1 MAIPPFGRHPG
12 FANNSNMRYLGSTYI
27 AVAILVLTFVLGLY
41 VDVRNEDMHVR
52 HLGISTRLERIVR
65 LEQELTSLLSG
76 AVLEEKLLRVS
87 RYDSV
92 DEHLTATVG
101 AVAELSRELELSG
114 DISVLLDLQ
123 KGLRSTEAR
132 SLRHMRAGQWGRARA
147 VLFEDDYV
155 LAKKIYEI
163 TTESVISA
171 LSDELAERARS
182 LEQMRQLT
190 YGLRLAAL
198 GLLIWVG
205 LMFSRRLRREVAEQA
220 RLQQTIETANEQLE
234 TSVRE
239 RTAELQ
245 AANEQLAALSSTDAL
260 TGLANRRRFDEVW
273 AAEWQRAA
281 RMGLP
286 LALALI
292 DVDHFKAYNDH
303 YGHQA
308 GDVCLRQV
316 AALLAAEV
324 RRSGELVARYG
335 GEEFVLVLPGATAT
349 EARVVAERIRS
360 VVQAQGMPHE
370 HSPVAPLVT
379 VSIGVASGLVQRAE
393 QAEALLK
400 EADVAL
406 YLAKDQGRNRVLTAA

>member
-1 MAIPPFGRHPG
+1 
-12 FANNSNMRYLGSTYI
+12 MRYLGSTYI
-27 AVAILVLTFVLGLY
+27 AVTILVLTFVLGLY
-41 VDVRNEDMHVR
+41 VDVRSEDMHVR

-101 AVAELSRELELSG
+101 TVAELSREMELSG

-123 KGLRSTEAR
+123 KGLRTTEAR
-132 SLRHMRAGQWGRARA
+132 SLRHMRSGNWGRARA

-171 LSDELAERARS
+171 LSDELAQRARR

-198 GLLIWVG
+198 GLLLWVG
-205 LMFSRRLRREVAEQA
+205 WMFSRRLRSEVAEQE
-220 RLQQTIETANEQLE
+220 RLQQKIVTTNEQLE
-234 TSVRE
+234 VSVRE
-239 RTAELQ
+239 RTAELE
-245 AANEQLAALSSTDAL
+245 AVNRQLAALSSTDAL

-273 AAEWQRAA
+273 ETEWQRAA

-308 GDVCLRQV
+308 GDACLRDV
-316 AALLAAEV
+316 ASLLAAEA

-335 GEEFVLVLPGATAT
+335 GEEFVLVLPGVTAD
-349 EARVVAERIRS
+349 EARTVAERIRAA
-360 VVQAQGMPHE
+360 VEGRAMPHE
-370 HSPVAPLVT
+370 HSPVAGFVT
-379 VSIGVASGLVQRAE
+379 ISIGVASARVQRAE
-393 QAEALLK
+393 QADVLLK
-400 EADVAL
+400 EADGAL
-406 YLAKDQGRNRVLTAA
+406 YLAKHQGRNRVMSAA

>member
-1 MAIPPFGRHPG
+1 
-12 FANNSNMRYLGSTYI
+12 MRYLGSTYI

-92 DEHLTATVG
+92 DEQLTTTVG
-101 AVAELSRELELSG
+101 AVAELGRELELSG
-114 DISVLLDLQ
+114 DISVLLELQ
-123 KGLRSTEAR
+123 QGLRATEAR
-132 SLRHMRAGQWGRARA
+132 SLRHMRAGNWRRARA
-147 VLFEDDYV
+147 VLFEEDYV

-171 LSDELAERARS
+171 LTDELAERARR

-198 GLLIWVG
+198 GLLVWVG
-205 LMFSRRLRREVAEQA
+205 LMFSRRLRSEVAEQA

-234 TSVRE
+234 ASVRE

-316 AALLAAEV
+316 AAILAAEV

-335 GEEFVLVLPGATAT
+335 GEEFVLVLPGASAA
-349 EARVVAERIRS
+349 EARAVAERIRTA
-360 VVQAQGMPHE
+360 VQAQGMPHE
-370 HSPVAPLVT
+370 HSPVAPVVT

>member
-1 MAIPPFGRHPG
+1 
-12 FANNSNMRYLGSTYI
+12 MRYLGSTYI

-65 LEQELTSLLSG
+65 LEQELTSLLSS
-76 AVLEEKLLRVS
+76 AVLEQKLLRVS

-92 DEHLTATVG
+92 NEQLTTTVG

-114 DISVLLDLQ
+114 DISVLLELQ
-123 KGLRSTEAR
+123 QGLRTTEAR
-132 SLRHMRAGQWGRARA
+132 SLRHMRAGNWPRARA
-147 VLFEDDYV
+147 VLFEEDYV

-198 GLLIWVG
+198 ALLIWVG
-205 LMFSRRLRREVAEQA
+205 LMFSRRLRSEVAEQA

-273 AAEWQRAA
+273 EAEWQRAA

-335 GEEFVLVLPGATAT
+335 GEEFVLVLPGATAA
-349 EARVVAERIRS
+349 EARVVAERIRTA
-360 VVQAQGMPHE
+360 VQAQGMPHE
-370 HSPVAPLVT
+370 HSPVAPVVT

-400 EADVAL
+400 QADVAL

>member
-1 MAIPPFGRHPG
+1 
-12 FANNSNMRYLGSTYI
+12 MRYLGSTYI

-92 DEHLTATVG
+92 DAHLTATVG
-101 AVAELSRELELSG
+101 TVAELSRELELSG

-123 KGLRSTEAR
+123 KGLRVTEAR
-132 SLRHMRAGQWGRARA
+132 SLRHMRAGNWGRARA

-171 LSDELAERARS
+171 LSDELAERARQ
-182 LEQMRQLT
+182 LEQMRQLA

-198 GLLIWVG
+198 GLLVWVG
-205 LMFSRRLRREVAEQA
+205 WMFSRRLRSEVAEQA
-220 RLQQTIETANEQLE
+220 RLQQEIVTANEQLE
-234 TSVRE
+234 QSVRE
-239 RTAELQ
+239 RTAELE
-245 AANEQLAALSSTDAL
+245 AANHQLAALSSTDAL

-273 AAEWQRAA
+273 ESEWQRAA

-292 DVDHFKAYNDH
+292 DVDYFKAYNDH

-308 GDVCLRQV
+308 GDACLRQV
-316 AALLAAEV
+316 ASLLAAEA

-335 GEEFVLVLPGATAT
+335 GEEFVLVLPGATAA
-349 EARVVAERIRS
+349 EARTVAERIRAA
-360 VVQAQGMPHE
+360 VEGRAMPHE
-370 HSPVAPLVT
+370 HSPVAGVVT
-379 VSIGVASGLVQRAE
+379 ISIGVASVRVQRAE

-400 EADVAL
+400 ESDVAL
-406 YLAKDQGRNRVLTAA
+406 YLAKHQGRNRVMTAA

>member
-1 MAIPPFGRHPG
+1 M
-12 FANNSNMRYLGSTYI
+12 
-27 AVAILVLTFVLGLY
+27 AILVLTFVLGLY

-101 AVAELSRELELSG
+101 TVAELSRELELSG

-123 KGLRSTEAR
+123 KGLRVTEAR
-132 SLRHMRAGQWGRARA
+132 SLRHMRAGNWGRARA

-171 LSDELAERARS
+171 LSDELAERARQ
-182 LEQMRQLT
+182 LEQMRQLA

-198 GLLIWVG
+198 GLLVWVG
-205 LMFSRRLRREVAEQA
+205 WMFSRRLRSEVAEQA
-220 RLQQTIETANEQLE
+220 RLQQEIVTANEQLE
-234 TSVRE
+234 QSVRE
-239 RTAELQ
+239 RTAELE
-245 AANEQLAALSSTDAL
+245 AANHQLAALSSTDAL

-273 AAEWQRAA
+273 ESEWQRAA

-292 DVDHFKAYNDH
+292 DVDYFKAYNDH

-308 GDVCLRQV
+308 GDACLRQV
-316 AALLAAEV
+316 ASLLAAEA

-335 GEEFVLVLPGATAT
+335 GEEFVLVLPGATAA
-349 EARVVAERIRS
+349 EARNVAERIRAA
-360 VVQAQGMPHE
+360 VEGRAMPHE
-370 HSPVAPLVT
+370 HSPVAGVVT
-379 VSIGVASGLVQRAE
+379 ISIGVASVRVQRAE

-400 EADVAL
+400 ESDVAL
-406 YLAKDQGRNRVLTAA
+406 YLAKHQGRNRVMTAA

>member
-1 MAIPPFGRHPG
+1 
-12 FANNSNMRYLGSTYI
+12 MRYLGSTYI

-101 AVAELSRELELSG
+101 TVAELSRELELSG

-123 KGLRSTEAR
+123 KGLRVTEAR
-132 SLRHMRAGQWGRARA
+132 SLRHMRAGNWGRARA

-171 LSDELAERARS
+171 LSDELAERARQ
-182 LEQMRQLT
+182 LEQMRQLA

-198 GLLIWVG
+198 GLLVWVG
-205 LMFSRRLRREVAEQA
+205 WMFSRRLRSEVAEQA
-220 RLQQTIETANEQLE
+220 RLQQEIVTANEQLE
-234 TSVRE
+234 QSVRE
-239 RTAELQ
+239 RTAELE
-245 AANEQLAALSSTDAL
+245 AANHQLAALSSTDAL

-273 AAEWQRAA
+273 ESEWQRAA

-292 DVDHFKAYNDH
+292 DVDYFKAYNDH

-308 GDVCLRQV
+308 GDACLRQV
-316 AALLAAEV
+316 ASLLAAEA

-335 GEEFVLVLPGATAT
+335 GEEFVLVLPGATAA
-349 EARVVAERIRS
+349 EARTVAERIRAA
-360 VVQAQGMPHE
+360 VEGRAMPHE
-370 HSPVAPLVT
+370 HSPVAGVVT
-379 VSIGVASGLVQRAE
+379 ISIGVASVRVQRAE

-400 EADVAL
+400 ESDVAL
-406 YLAKDQGRNRVLTAA
+406 YLAKHQGRNRVMTAA

>member
-1 MAIPPFGRHPG
+1 
-12 FANNSNMRYLGSTYI
+12 MRYLGSTYI

-41 VDVRNEDMHVR
+41 VDLRSEDMHVR

-76 AVLEEKLLRVS
+76 AVLEQKIMRVS
-87 RYDSV
+87 RYESV
-92 DEHLTATVG
+92 NENLMATVS
-101 AVAELSRELELSG
+101 AVADLSRELNLSG
-114 DISVLLDLQ
+114 DISVLHDLQ
-123 KGLRSTEAR
+123 KGLRTIEAR
-132 SLRHMRAGQWGRARA
+132 SLRHMHAGNWPRARA

-171 LSDELAERARS
+171 LRDELAEGARR
-182 LEQMRQLT
+182 LEQVRQLA

-198 GLLIWVG
+198 GLLVWVG
-205 LMFSRRLRREVAEQA
+205 WMFSRRLRSEVAEQA
-220 RLQQTIETANEQLE
+220 RLQQKIVATNEQLE
-234 TSVRE
+234 ASVRE
-239 RTAELQ
+239 RTAELE
-245 AANEQLAALSSTDAL
+245 AVNRQLAALSSTDAL

-273 AAEWQRAA
+273 ESEWQRAA

-292 DVDHFKAYNDH
+292 DVDYFKAYNDH

-308 GDVCLRQV
+308 GDACLRQV
-316 AALLAAEV
+316 ASLLAAEA

-335 GEEFVLVLPGATAT
+335 GEEFVLVLPGATAA
-349 EARVVAERIRS
+349 EARTVAERIRAA
-360 VVQAQGMPHE
+360 VEGQAMPHE
-370 HSPVAPLVT
+370 HSLAAGFVT
-379 VSIGVASGLVQRAE
+379 ISVGVASARVQRAE

-400 EADVAL
+400 EADGAL
-406 YLAKDQGRNRVLTAA
+406 YLAKRQGRNRVMTAA

>member
-1 MAIPPFGRHPG
+1 
-12 FANNSNMRYLGSTYI
+12 MRYLGSTYI

-65 LEQELTSLLSG
+65 LEQELTSLLSS
-76 AVLEEKLLRVS
+76 AVLEQKLLRVS

-92 DEHLTATVG
+92 NEQLTTTVG

-114 DISVLLDLQ
+114 DISVLLELQ
-123 KGLRSTEAR
+123 QGLRTTEAR
-132 SLRHMRAGQWGRARA
+132 SLRHMRAGNWPRARA
-147 VLFEDDYV
+147 VLFEEDYV

-198 GLLIWVG
+198 ALLIWVG
-205 LMFSRRLRREVAEQA
+205 LMFSRRLRSEVAEQA
-220 RLQQTIETANEQLE
+220 RLQRTIETANEQLE

-273 AAEWQRAA
+273 EAEWQRAA
-281 RMGLP
+281 RMRLP

-316 AALLAAEV
+316 AAILAAEV

-349 EARVVAERIRS
+349 EARVVAERIRTA
-360 VVQAQGMPHE
+360 VQAQGMPHE
-370 HSPVAPLVT
+370 HSPVAPVVT

-400 EADVAL
+400 QADVAL
-406 YLAKDQGRNRVLTAA
+406 YLAKDQGRNGVLTAA

>member
-1 MAIPPFGRHPG
+1 
-12 FANNSNMRYLGSTYI
+12 MRYLGSTYI

-101 AVAELSRELELSG
+101 TVAELSRELELSG

-123 KGLRSTEAR
+123 KGLRVTEAR
-132 SLRHMRAGQWGRARA
+132 SLRHMRAGNWGRARA

-171 LSDELAERARS
+171 LSDELAERARQ
-182 LEQMRQLT
+182 LEQMRQLA

-198 GLLIWVG
+198 GLLVWVG
-205 LMFSRRLRREVAEQA
+205 WMFSRRLRSEVAEQA
-220 RLQQTIETANEQLE
+220 RLQQEIVTANEQLE
-234 TSVRE
+234 QSVRE
-239 RTAELQ
+239 RTAELE
-245 AANEQLAALSSTDAL
+245 AANHQLAALSSTDAL

-273 AAEWQRAA
+273 ESEWQRAA

-292 DVDHFKAYNDH
+292 DVDYFKAYNDH

-308 GDVCLRQV
+308 GDACLRQV
-316 AALLAAEV
+316 ASLLAAEA

-335 GEEFVLVLPGATAT
+335 GEEFVLVLPGATAA
-349 EARVVAERIRS
+349 EARNVAERIRAA
-360 VVQAQGMPHE
+360 VEGRAMPHE
-370 HSPVAPLVT
+370 HSPVAGVVT
-379 VSIGVASGLVQRAE
+379 ISIGVASVRVQRAE

-400 EADVAL
+400 ESDVAL
-406 YLAKDQGRNRVLTAA
+406 YLAKHQGRNRVMTAA

>member
-1 MAIPPFGRHPG
+1 
-12 FANNSNMRYLGSTYI
+12 MRYLGSTYI

-41 VDVRNEDMHVR
+41 VDVRSEDMHVR

-87 RYDSV
+87 RYDAV

-123 KGLRSTEAR
+123 QGLRATEAR
-132 SLRHMRAGQWGRARA
+132 SLRHMRAGSWRRARA
-147 VLFEDDYV
+147 VLFEEDYV

-171 LSDELAERARS
+171 LSDELAERARR

-198 GLLIWVG
+198 GLLVWVG
-205 LMFSRRLRREVAEQA
+205 WMFSRRLRSEVAAQA
-220 RLQQTIETANEQLE
+220 RLQQKIVTANEQLE
-234 TSVRE
+234 QSVLE
-239 RTAELQ
+239 RTAELE
-245 AANEQLAALSSTDAL
+245 AANRQLAALSSTDAL

-273 AAEWQRAA
+273 EAEWQRAA

-292 DVDHFKAYNDH
+292 DVDYFKAYNDH

-316 AALLAAEV
+316 ASLLAAEA
-324 RRSGELVARYG
+324 RRAGELVARYG
-335 GEEFVLVLPGATAT
+335 GEEFVLVLPGATAA
-349 EARVVAERIRS
+349 EARTVAERIRAA
-360 VVQAQGMPHE
+360 VEGRGMRHE
-370 HSPVAPLVT
+370 HSPAAGVVT
-379 VSIGVASGLVQRAE
+379 ISIGVASARVQRAE

-406 YLAKDQGRNRVLTAA
+406 YLAKHQGRNRVMTAA

>member
-1 MAIPPFGRHPG
+1 
-12 FANNSNMRYLGSTYI
+12 MRYLGSTYI

-41 VDVRNEDMHVR
+41 VDVRSEDMHVR

-101 AVAELSRELELSG
+101 TVAELSREMELSG

-123 KGLRSTEAR
+123 KGLRTTEAR
-132 SLRHMRAGQWGRARA
+132 SLRHMRVGNWGRARA

-171 LSDELAERARS
+171 LSEELAQRARR
-182 LEQMRQLT
+182 LEQVRQLA

-198 GLLIWVG
+198 GLLLWVG
-205 LMFSRRLRREVAEQA
+205 WMFSRRLRGEVAEQA
-220 RLQQTIETANEQLE
+220 RLQQKIVTTNEQLE
-234 TSVRE
+234 ASVRE
-239 RTAELQ
+239 RTAELE
-245 AANEQLAALSSTDAL
+245 AANRQLAALSSTDAL

-273 AAEWQRAA
+273 ESEWQRAA
-281 RMGLP
+281 RVGLP

-292 DVDHFKAYNDH
+292 DVDYFKAYNDH

-308 GDVCLRQV
+308 GDACLRQV
-316 AALLAAEV
+316 ASILAAEA

-335 GEEFVLVLPGATAT
+335 GEEFVLVLPGASAA
-349 EARVVAERIRS
+349 EARTVAERVRAA
-360 VVQAQGMPHE
+360 VEGRAMPHD
-370 HSPVAPLVT
+370 HSPAAGCVT
-379 VSIGVASGLVQRAE
+379 ISIGVASARVLRAE
-393 QAEALLK
+393 HAEALLK
-400 EADVAL
+400 EADGAL
-406 YLAKDQGRNRVLTAA
+406 YLAKHQGRNRVMTAA

>member
-1 MAIPPFGRHPG
+1 
-12 FANNSNMRYLGSTYI
+12 MRYLGSTYI
-27 AVAILVLTFVLGLY
+27 AVTILVLTFVLGLY
-41 VDVRNEDMHVR
+41 VDVRSEDMHVR

-101 AVAELSRELELSG
+101 TVAELSREMELSG

-123 KGLRSTEAR
+123 KGLRTTEAR
-132 SLRHMRAGQWGRARA
+132 SLRHMRSGNWGRARA

-171 LSDELAERARS
+171 LSDELAQRARR

-198 GLLIWVG
+198 GLLLWVG
-205 LMFSRRLRREVAEQA
+205 WMFSRRLRSEVAEQE
-220 RLQQTIETANEQLE
+220 RLQQKIVTTNEQLE
-234 TSVRE
+234 VSVRE
-239 RTAELQ
+239 RTAELE
-245 AANEQLAALSSTDAL
+245 AVNRQLAALSSTDAL

-273 AAEWQRAA
+273 ETEWQRAA

-308 GDVCLRQV
+308 GDACLRDV
-316 AALLAAEV
+316 ASLLAAEA

-335 GEEFVLVLPGATAT
+335 GEEFVLVLPGVTAD
-349 EARVVAERIRS
+349 EARTVAERIRAA
-360 VVQAQGMPHE
+360 VEGRAMPHE
-370 HSPVAPLVT
+370 HSPVAGFVT
-379 VSIGVASGLVQRAE
+379 ISIGVASARVQRAE
-393 QAEALLK
+393 QAEVLLK
-400 EADVAL
+400 EADGAL
-406 YLAKDQGRNRVLTAA
+406 YLAKHQGRNRVMTAA

>member
-1 MAIPPFGRHPG
+1 
-12 FANNSNMRYLGSTYI
+12 MRYLGSTYI

-41 VDVRNEDMHVR
+41 VDVRSEDMHVR

-92 DEHLTATVG
+92 DEHLTTTVG
-101 AVAELSRELELSG
+101 TVAELSRELELSG

-123 KGLRSTEAR
+123 KGLRTTEAR
-132 SLRHMRAGQWGRARA
+132 SLRHMRAGNWRRARA

-163 TTESVISA
+163 TTESVINA
-171 LSDELAERARS
+171 LSDELAERARQ

-198 GLLIWVG
+198 GLLVWVG
-205 LMFSRRLRREVAEQA
+205 WMFSRRLRSEVAEQA
-220 RLQQTIETANEQLE
+220 RLQQKIVTANEQLE
-234 TSVRE
+234 QSVLE
-239 RTAELQ
+239 RTAELE
-245 AANEQLAALSSTDAL
+245 AANRQLAALSSTDAL

-273 AAEWQRAA
+273 ESEWQRAA

-316 AALLAAEV
+316 ASLLAAEA

-335 GEEFVLVLPGATAT
+335 GEEFVLVLPGATAA
-349 EARVVAERIRS
+349 EARSVAERIRAAVEGRAMS
-360 VVQAQGMPHE
+360 HE
-370 HSPVAPLVT
+370 HSPVAGFVT
-379 VSIGVASGLVQRAE
+379 ISIGVASARVQRAE

-406 YLAKDQGRNRVLTAA
+406 YLAKHEGRNRVMTAA

>member
-1 MAIPPFGRHPG
+1 
-12 FANNSNMRYLGSTYI
+12 MRYLGSTYI

-65 LEQELTSLLSG
+65 LEQELTSLLSS
-76 AVLEEKLLRVS
+76 AVLEQKLLRVS

-92 DEHLTATVG
+92 DEQLTTTVG

-114 DISVLLDLQ
+114 DISVLLELQ
-123 KGLRSTEAR
+123 QGLRTTEAR
-132 SLRHMRAGQWGRARA
+132 SLRHMRAGNWPRARA
-147 VLFEDDYV
+147 VLFEEDYV

-205 LMFSRRLRREVAEQA
+205 LMFSRRLRSEVAEQA

-273 AAEWQRAA
+273 EAEWQRAA

-316 AALLAAEV
+316 AAILAAEV

-335 GEEFVLVLPGATAT
+335 GEEFVLVLPGATAA
-349 EARVVAERIRS
+349 EARVVAERIRTA
-360 VVQAQGMPHE
+360 VQAQGMLHE
-370 HSPVAPLVT
+370 HSPVAPVVT
-379 VSIGVASGLVQRAE
+379 VSIGVASGLLQRAE

-400 EADVAL
+400 QADVAL